1 MFTYVLKVTQFKHS
15 NFIAMAAYTEQEKML
30 KSSVVQ
36 SLMQRYAADVKQQTM
51 SSVRYF
57 KFFVS
62 FYWDNM
68 VVTELIG
75 W

>member
-1 MFTYVLKVTQFKHS
+1 
-15 NFIAMAAYTEQEKML
+15 MAAYTEQEKML